1 MTLLLP
7 TIFYVT
13 IKILLKIM
21 DVAAYT
27 AEYVE
32 QELPGEI
39 FGWLGYTL
47 IPPITATLVNGSAFL
62 HGIVSVPIY
71 FWNLVWHP
79 NGRSIIDMLRNPEGN
94 GRFISSNKQNRY
106 RIRWRERARPV
117 PRWVWRRKPRRLRF
131 CWSTVAPDDTSIIQ
145 GYDSRLCMFSYY
157 QIHPT
162 SINKTDG
169 TPSSED
175 GVTADT
181 KIITS
186 AATHTARLQ
195 IGQCIKSIQKA

>member
-7 TIFYVT
+7 TIFYLT

-71 FWNLVWHP
+71 F
-79 NGRSIIDMLRNPEGN
+79 
-94 GRFISSNKQNRY
+94 
-106 RIRWRERARPV
+106 
-117 PRWVWRRKPRRLRF
+117 
-131 CWSTVAPDDTSIIQ
+131 
-145 GYDSRLCMFSYY
+145 
-157 QIHPT
+157 
-162 SINKTDG
+162 
-169 TPSSED
+169 
-175 GVTADT
+175 
-181 KIITS
+181 
-186 AATHTARLQ
+186 
-195 IGQCIKSIQKA
+195 